1 MATKGL
7 SLPVFGKYE
16 NNNGTV
22 TYSEPM
28 ILDKAV
34 EYSVS
39 WTTGDDNPFY
49 ADNNIAENDKGSF
62 QSGELTLS
70 TADLSQEISQ
80 IILGTKTKTDTVKI
94 GEENTT
100 VTTQVFDDSR
110 NSPYLGVGI
119 IELHQVNDKDQRRA
133 VFFHKVYFNIPEE
146 AATTKEDEIDW
157 QAKEITGIIQ
167 RSDEVSSDVTHP
179 WMTDAWFDTE
189 SEALA
194 WLKYKCGEVPTTQET
209 SY

>member
-80 IILGTKTKTDTVKI
+80 IILGTKTKT
-94 GEENTT
+94 
-100 VTTQVFDDSR
+100 S
-110 NSPYLGVGI
+110 
-119 IELHQVNDKDQRRA
+119 
-133 VFFHKVYFNIPEE
+133 
-146 AATTKEDEIDW
+146 
-157 QAKEITGIIQ
+157 
-167 RSDEVSSDVTHP
+167 
-179 WMTDAWFDTE
+179 
-189 SEALA
+189 
-194 WLKYKCGEVPTTQET
+194 
-209 SY
+209 